1 MASHVM
7 QGKAGF
13 MFADELWVELPGYP
27 SSWVSLAF
35 TFYSLQHPA
44 TLPAPGTPPCW
55 AAAISGLHLA

>member
-1 MASHVM
+1 MVSHVM

-13 MFADELWVELPGYP
+13 MFADELWVELSGYP
-27 SSWVSLAF
+27 FSWVSLAF
-35 TFYSLQHPA
+35 AFYSLQHPA